1 MHERGI
7 PLPDH
12 AQSCPT
18 DDVPAQVDYYWERQ
32 GAPGICLFVDGPT
45 HDDPHRRAD
54 DRRIREA
61 LEDRGFVVETI
72 RYDEPLHRALERLAR
87 TLRVLFPGKS

>member
-1 MHERGI
+1 M
-7 PLPDH
+7 
-12 AQSCPT
+12 
-18 DDVPAQVDYYWERQ
+18 PAQVDYYWEQQ

-45 HDDPHRRAD
+45 HDGPHRRAD

-72 RYDEPLHRALERLAR
+72 RYDEPLDRALERLAR
-87 TLRVLFPGKS
+87 TLRMLFPRKS